1 MNELYASLN
10 DTVLMKKIIFG
21 LLTLCI
27 GHATFG
33 QTESEY
39 YKSPIDSIFISKYL
53 NEKRS
58 ITVILPKNFNKTKA
72 SKYPLII
79 VFDRQNKRV
88 FREIFESINYL
99 VSFDEMPEAIIIG
112 ISTENNYKRVL
123 ETSFMASMENAKGES
138 LISFLYKELIP
149 WAETELNC
157 STNRV
162 FIGHSRFGYFTSYLL
177 ANKLNE
183 LTAVISC
190 SPFFKEKNINVV
202 DSLKSKLNTQK
213 FKHTVYYRFITGDS
227 LTDLK
232 DYPLMKS
239 FLIKAKTT
247 NKFNWK
253 GLEFYDARHMAV
265 PGLAVM
271 PSLLEVFD
279 YWSDE
284 MSKVLTESKKQFSR
298 VEYEIFLQKMKIQY
312 GDKIGLGLSVLN
324 GIGFKYY
331 NDKKYPEA
339 RQTWDIVL
347 EEYPMFSDAYVN
359 IANSYVKEGNKQS
372 ALEFYKKAKQNLTLN
387 TFYSN
392 TESQEILKGIEESI
406 KTVQQ

>member
-1 MNELYASLN
+1 
-10 DTVLMKKIIFG
+10 MKKIIFG
-21 LLTLCI
+21 LLTLFI
-27 GHATFG
+27 GHIAFG

-39 YKSPIDSIFISKYL
+39 YKSPADTTLTSKYL
-53 NEKRS
+53 NEERG
-58 ITVILPKNFNKTKA
+58 ITVILPKNFCKTKA

-79 VFDRQNKRV
+79 VFDRQNKRI

-99 VSFDEMPEAIIIG
+99 VSFDEMPESIIIG
-112 ISTENNYKRVL
+112 VSTENNYKRVR
-123 ETSFMASMENAKGES
+123 ETSFMASIDNAKGEK

-157 STNRV
+157 STNRI

-177 ANKLNE
+177 ANKLND

-202 DSLKSKLNTQK
+202 DSLKSKLAAQK
-213 FKHTVYYRFITGDS
+213 LEHTVYYRFITGDS
-227 LTDLK
+227 LTDLT
-232 DYPLMKS
+232 DYSLMKS
-239 FLIKAKTT
+239 FLTKAKPVK
-247 NKFNWK
+247 NFNWR
-253 GLEFYDARHMAV
+253 GLEFYDAKHMAV

-284 MSKVLTESKKQFSR
+284 MNKVLTESKTQFNKA
-298 VEYEIFLQKMKIQY
+298 EYEKFLEKMKVQY
-312 GDKIGLGLSVLN
+312 GDKIGLGLAVLN

-339 RQTWDIVL
+339 RQAWDIVL

-359 IANSYVKEGNKQS
+359 IANSYAKEGNKQS
-372 ALEFYKKAKQNLTLN
+372 AVEFYKKAKENLSLYS
-387 TFYSN
+387 FYSN
-392 TESQEILKGIEESI
+392 TEKQDKLKDIEEAL
-406 KTVQQ
+406 KNMQE